1 MRLKA
6 SSATAEIRL
15 TAYVLGALPFVT
27 MGILLVMQPGYLAP
41 LFDDPRGHVILGIA
55 AGGLLASFLSMR
67 MMLKSV
73 TKG

>member
-1 MRLKA
+1 
-6 SSATAEIRL
+6 
-15 TAYVLGALPFVT
+15 
-27 MGILLVMQPGYLAP
+27 
-41 LFDDPRGHVILGIA
+41 VILGIA